1 MRADWVGH
9 YDRVAALLRSGHA
22 EITYT
27 IERIKDEAHAPQPLT
42 ELRNAREWRYAA
54 EGREYY
60 QSATN
65 RGLVLTPLVDENNDV
80 VAITFRLATV
90 SPASP

>member
-1 MRADWVGH
+1 MRADWAGY
-9 YDRVAALLRSGHA
+9 YDRVAALLRGGPA
-22 EITYT
+22 EITHT
-27 IERIKDEAHAPQPLT
+27 IERIKDEAHAPQPLA

-65 RGLVLTPLVDENNDV
+65 RGLDLTPLLDENNEV
-80 VAITFRLATV
+80 VAITFRLANGT
-90 SPASP
+90 A